1 MGLPAFFVY
10 RGGFMPKRIDETGNR
25 YGFWTVLEYDKNF
38 TKTGGAA

>member
-1 MGLPAFFVY
+1 
-10 RGGFMPKRIDETGNR
+10 MPKRIDETGNR